1 MLVKSAHNFLGAT
14 AIAVSC
20 LVLTI
25 PISACEEANPSTPP
39 SGRTKS
45 SCDPS
50 YPSTC
55 IPPKS
60 EVGDLDCKD
69 VSVKR
74 FKVVGADPHGFD
86 RDNDGIGCES

>member
-1 MLVKSAHNFLGAT
+1 MKNCRGLKVTAALVIAIVALTGSLTACASEGPTSPSSGGA
-14 AIAVSC
+14 
-20 LVLTI
+20 
-25 PISACEEANPSTPP
+25 
-39 SGRTKS
+39 KK
-45 SCDPS
+45 SCDSS

-69 VSVKR
+69 VSAKR
-74 FKVVGADPHGFD
+74 FKVVGADSHGFD